1 MSKNKT
7 YDLEGDASFKQNW
20 RIAHNFAK
28 HCESMFPDYEYKE
41 IANRFRG
48 AIFYYHERMGTK
60 LSKKDASD
68 FITNDPPVPQ
78 YYLDEFK
85 DFLKKNKKSNKQN
98 NSDKPTL
105 SSEDIDAAL
114 NEELMDN
121 DQENEEPTNSSNS
134 LLDLMEED
142 INSNI

>member
-7 YDLEGDASFKQNW
+7 YDLEGDASFKQGW

-28 HCESMFPDYEYKE
+28 QCESMFPDYEYKE
-41 IANRFRG
+41 IANRFNG
-48 AIFYYHERMGTK
+48 AIYYYHERIGTK

-85 DFLKKNKKSNKQN
+85 DFLKKSEKSSKSKKPLKVFSLENDDKDDRALTNMELTALQNKK
-98 NSDKPTL
+98 D
-105 SSEDIDAAL
+105 
-114 NEELMDN
+114 
-121 DQENEEPTNSSNS
+121 
-134 LLDLMEED
+134 
-142 INSNI
+142 